1 RLGSLVRGFSLFS
14 PCVLDGVRR
23 PPTCCGRFYESPV
36 RSLATSQM
44 DAAPDSGS
52 IIKNAIWCTY
62 RPVELG
68 LPLSQALYVRKDAGT
83 QRYNVGTDTPKLCA
97 TSRGRDRCENPRTRS
112 HACLR
117 RILKLSVLYCP
128 FLRLPHSCHM
138 DKPERWTT
146 HSQMSSPGRRKRAMF

>member
-1 RLGSLVRGFSLFS
+1 GDHAAALLVERPRLSVGRSLAKRSRLPSRLGSLVRGFSLFS

-97 TSRGRDRCENPRTRS
+97 TSRGRDRSENPRT
-112 HACLR
+112 HLTP
-117 RILKLSVLYCP
+117 VYGE
-128 FLRLPHSCHM
+128 F
-138 DKPERWTT
+138 
-146 HSQMSSPGRRKRAMF
+146 